1 MGINEQVLHLRA
13 LEPSDLDFLY
23 ALENDR
29 TLWTLS
35 NTLVPFSA
43 YTLKDYIAHSSQ
55 DIYSVKQQ
63 RFVLSNAQSTPLG
76 CIDLYDFDPQ
86 HHRAGVGLV
95 IDQAHR
101 QKGYATTA
109 LQLIE
114 AFAFDQL
121 QLHQLYAGVGEDNLA
136 SIRLF
141 QSAGYEQTGIKKDW
155 NFYNKS
161 FHNELIFQKIAHV

>member
-1 MGINEQVLHLRA
+1 MGISKKDLQLRA
-13 LEPSDLDFLY
+13 LEPTDLDFLY
-23 ALENDR
+23 RLENDR
-29 TLWTLS
+29 ALWTVS

-43 YTLKDYIAHSSQ
+43 YTLKEYITHSGQ

-63 RFVLSNAQSTPLG
+63 RFVLSNTEQTPLG

-95 IDQAHR
+95 IDKAHR

-109 LQLIE
+109 LELIE

-121 QLHQLYAGVGEDNLA
+121 QLHQLYAGVGEDNQA

-141 QSAGYEQTGIKKDW
+141 QSAGYEHCGLKKDW
-155 NFYNKS
+155 NFYCNAY
-161 FHNELIFQKIAHV
+161 HDELIFQKIADV